1 MDKITKEDYDG
12 FTAYAYLFWYRTISK
27 HMQIAKNIRP
37 YIKDF
42 FRLID
47 QEMGGM
53 SNARKKADNF
63 FKGLH

>member
-1 MDKITKEDYDG
+1 
-12 FTAYAYLFWYRTISK
+12 
-27 HMQIAKNIRP
+27 MQIAKNIRP